1 MTLPAGAPG
10 SPNRRLHRAALLLAA
25 VPALLWAASVPAA
38 AHPLGN
44 FTVNRYDGLTLRP
57 DRVDDLA
64 VVDTAEIPTLQA
76 EPAMDTDHDG
86 TLDPAEAAAEAR
98 RACAA
103 LTARVHATASDGNTA
118 ARTLAFRLTT
128 GSYRLVRGQAGLDTG
143 RLECRLTAPAALGRG
158 ARVRFTSGVD
168 DSRIGWHEITARGD
182 GVRVGTSDVP
192 GRSVSHELR
201 TYPAD
206 LLSSPLD
213 TRQAALSLGAGGGAA
228 TAASAPDSGWAAD
241 WYAALDRHLG
251 ALTDQRRLTLPVGLL
266 AVLMSLVLGA
276 GHAALPGHGKTIM
289 AAYLAGR
296 RGRPR
301 DAVTIAGT
309 VTLTHTASVL
319 ALGVALSVSSA
330 LVGENALAWLG
341 TVSGIVITAAGL
353 WLLPAALRAFRTPE
367 RAAEPRHPDHDHV
380 HDHLHHVHDH
390 DHGPAPHVHAQ
401 PHQPAAAV
409 SATVTAVLDEEGPPG
424 GHSHGDAP
432 GHVHAQGHDHGHR
445 HGHGHDGQHGRGDH
459 DHAHTHDHHGH
470 GDHTHAD
477 HSHSH
482 GWLGRHSHSH
492 GPGRGRGGLV
502 GIGIA
507 GGLVPSPSALVVLLG
522 SIALGRTGFGVLLV
536 VCYGLGMAA
545 TLAAAG
551 LVLLKL
557 RDRIPALEGGR
568 WHALAGWGTRLTPLG
583 TALLILAVGV
593 GTALRALPM

>member
-1 MTLPAGAPG
+1 MTVPTGAPI
-10 SPNRRLHRAALLLAA
+10 RRLHRAALLLAA
-25 VPALLWAASVPAA
+25 VPTLLWAACVPAA

-44 FTVNRYDGLTLRP
+44 FTVNRYDGLTLHP

-76 EPAMDTDHDG
+76 MPAMDTDHDG
-86 TLDPAEAAAEAR
+86 TLSPAEAAAEAR
-98 RACAA
+98 RACSA
-103 LTARVHATASDGNTA
+103 LAEHVRATASA
-118 ARTLAFRLTT
+118 AQGDPARRTLAFRLTT

-143 RLECRLTAPAALGRG
+143 RLECRLTAPAGLGG
-158 ARVRFTSGVD
+158 GDRVRFTSGVD

-182 GVRVGTSDVP
+182 GVRIGTSDVP
-192 GRSVSHELR
+192 ARSVSHELHA
-201 TYPAD
+201 YPAD

-213 TRQAALSLGAGGGAA
+213 RRAADIALGAGGGAA
-228 TAASAPDSGWAAD
+228 TAAGTPGAGWAAD

-296 RGRPR
+296 HGRPR
-301 DAVTIAGT
+301 DAVTVAGT

-330 LVGENALAWLG
+330 LVGEDVLAWLG
-341 TVSGIVITAAGL
+341 TVSGLVITAAGL
-353 WLLPAALRAFRTPE
+353 WLLPAALRAFRT
-367 RAAEPRHPDHDHV
+367 AEPAPEHGHSAHHHEHHDR
-380 HDHLHHVHDH
+380 DHDH
-390 DHGPAPHVHAQ
+390 DHGPAPHVHDR
-401 PHQPAAAV
+401 PHRSAAVAV
-409 SATVTAVLDEEGPPG
+409 SATATAVLDDEAPASGRGHEHGHG
-424 GHSHGDAP
+424 HEHGRGHGAEHEHGHSHG
-432 GHVHAQGHDHGHR
+432 HGHEHR
-445 HGHGHDGQHGRGDH
+445 HEHGHE
-459 DHAHTHDHHGH
+459 
-470 GDHTHAD
+470 
-477 HSHSH
+477 HSHGH
-482 GWLGRHSHSH
+482 GWLGQHRHSH
-492 GPGRGRGGLV
+492 GPRRGRGGLV

-557 RDRIPALEGGR
+557 RDRLPALEGGR

-583 TALLILAVGV
+583 TALLILAVGI
-593 GTALRALPM
+593 GTALRAVPM

>member
-1 MTLPAGAPG
+1 MTVPTGAPI
-10 SPNRRLHRAALLLAA
+10 RRLQRAALLLAA
-25 VPALLWAASVPAA
+25 VPALLWAACGPAA

-76 EPAMDTDHDG
+76 MPAMDTDHDG
-86 TLDPAEAAAEAR
+86 TLSPAEAAAEAR
-98 RACAA
+98 RACSA
-103 LTARVHATASDGNTA
+103 LAVRVRATASA
-118 ARTLAFRLTT
+118 AQGDPARRTLAFRLTT
-128 GSYRLVRGQAGLDTG
+128 GSYRLVRGQAGLNTG
-143 RLECRLTAPAALGRG
+143 RLECRLTAPAGLGG
-158 ARVRFTSGVD
+158 GDRVRFTSGVD

-182 GVRVGTSDVP
+182 GVRIGTSDVP
-192 GRSVSHELR
+192 AQSVSHELHA
-201 TYPAD
+201 YPAD

-213 TRQAALSLGAGGGAA
+213 KRAADIALGAGGGAA
-228 TAASAPDSGWAAD
+228 TAAGTPGAGWAAD

-296 RGRPR
+296 QGRPR
-301 DAVTIAGT
+301 DAVTVAGT

-330 LVGENALAWLG
+330 LVGEDVLAWLG
-341 TVSGIVITAAGL
+341 TVSGLVITAAGL
-353 WLLPAALRAFRTPE
+353 WLLPAALRAFRT
-367 RAAEPRHPDHDHV
+367 AEPAPEPGHPAHHHDH
-380 HDHLHHVHDH
+380 HDHE
-390 DHGPAPHVHAQ
+390 HGPAPHVHDR
-401 PHQPAAAV
+401 PHQSAAAV
-409 SATVTAVLDEEGPPG
+409 SATATAVLDDEAPASGHSHEHEHGH
-424 GHSHGDAP
+424 GHSHG
-432 GHVHAQGHDHGHR
+432 HEHE
-445 HGHGHDGQHGRGDH
+445 
-459 DHAHTHDHHGH
+459 
-470 GDHTHAD
+470 
-477 HSHSH
+477 HSHGH
-482 GWLGRHSHSH
+482 GWLGQHRHSH
-492 GPGRGRGGLV
+492 GPRRGRGGLV

-536 VCYGLGMAA
+536 VCYGLGMAT

-557 RDRIPALEGGR
+557 RDRLPALEGGR
-568 WHALAGWGTRLTPLG
+568 WHALADWGTRLTPLG
-583 TALLILAVGV
+583 TTLLILAVGI
-593 GTALRALPM
+593 GTALRAVPM